1 MADEKHWWV
10 WRVSRVAESSR
21 HIGVGLVLAC
31 VLAAGLNPDVGLAD
45 VWPLVLGAGAA
56 LLFGWMH

>member
-1 MADEKHWWV
+1 MTDEKRWWV

-31 VLAAGLNPDVGLAD
+31 TLAMGLNSDVGAAD
-45 VWPLVLGAGAA
+45 VLSLLSAGTAA
-56 LLFGWMH
+56 LLFGWRY